1 MTQGFRT
8 GKLTVNGDTTRR
20 KNGCTVWHC
29 TSDCGG
35 TTDLGT
41 RALQRRRIRDCGC
54 ETKVKPGQRD
64 LTGLRF
70 GRLVCLEPISE
81 RDNQGGTQWLC
92 NSIIT
97 QFLLA
102 SEGGRLLILPNKNF
116 P

>member
-41 RALQRRRIRDCGC
+41 RTLQRGRIRDCGC

-70 GRLVCLEPISE
+70 GRLVC
-81 RDNQGGTQWLC
+81 Q
-92 NSIIT
+92 
-97 QFLLA
+97 
-102 SEGGRLLILPNKNF
+102 
-116 P
+116 